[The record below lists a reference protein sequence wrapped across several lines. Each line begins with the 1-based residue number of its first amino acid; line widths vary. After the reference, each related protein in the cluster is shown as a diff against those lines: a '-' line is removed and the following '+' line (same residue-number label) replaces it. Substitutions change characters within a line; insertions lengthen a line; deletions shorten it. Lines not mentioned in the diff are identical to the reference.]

1 MSTNYNPLFL
11 GTWDTRILT
20 PDEKLKELRERANY
34 ARSEYFKFAKE
45 NDLQIS
51 ESEKIVI
58 IQSRAYSLPL
68 DLAADV
74 ERLQSSLEEANKI
87 WRFENQQF
95 DDFKSDFLEM
105 ERIRERL
112 TSRAT
117 PPESDY

>member
-20 PDEKLKELRERANY
+20 PDEKLKELRERAND

-74 ERLQSSLEEANKI
+74 ERLQSSLEEANKS

-117 PPESDY
+117 P